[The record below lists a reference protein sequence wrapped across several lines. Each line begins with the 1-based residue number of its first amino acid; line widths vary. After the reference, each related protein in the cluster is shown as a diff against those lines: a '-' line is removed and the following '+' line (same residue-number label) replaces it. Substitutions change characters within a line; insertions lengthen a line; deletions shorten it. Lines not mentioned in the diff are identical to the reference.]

1 MANYTPDLAGQ
12 HLAVVRG
19 GVVLMLP
26 ASSAALVA
34 DLWPRLVEA
43 DPVRVVL
50 DRLTVEGLS
59 ATPSFGLVVRAD
71 EGDGVRVVVRGGFS
85 VRLGAETITGEGVST
100 WVERAAEGTAVEL
113 RATDA
118 AGGPAA
124 AASAAASK
132 VDLPIV
138 EGVVFATSVGSE
150 SVEPVATV
158 PEPVARPGRSAS
170 DEPLPTTEISASAE
184 PSGLGAQTAAAPSAE
199 PAAPPTTPTEQPVP
213 SAWAPP
219 VGGSTGSTIPG
230 PPPPPAQAPT
240 PDPVYDAIDD
250 STIVSPVGAA
260 IGAPAGAPIQPP
272 VPPAPAIGV
281 EQTIVP
287 TGDTYGG
294 DHDGMTVV
302 GADLQRLRA
311 ERDARRAEQTTVPDA
326 PGRPTASGAVASP
339 KLSLRMPDGSLE
351 PVTHEVLLGRA
362 PSVSQVSGGRLP
374 RVVAIG
380 AGDQDISRTH
390 VRVTVEG
397 DTVVITDLHSRNGTH
412 VAQPGKA
419 PVRLRAGEPTPVL
432 VGTVVDLGGG
442 WTIQVVA
449 D

>member
-1 MANYTPDLAGQ
+1 MATYTPDPAGE

-19 GVVLMLP
+19 AVVLMLP
-26 ASSAALVA
+26 ASAAALA
-34 DLWPRLVEA
+34 SDLWPGLVEP

-50 DRLTVEGLS
+50 DRLTVDGLS
-59 ATPSFGLVVRAD
+59 ATPSFGLVVRSDDDDA
-71 EGDGVRVVVRGGFS
+71 VRVVVRGGFS
-85 VRLGAETITGEGVST
+85 VRLGTEVITGEGVST
-100 WVERAAEGTAVEL
+100 WVERVADGASVEL

-118 AGGPAA
+118 ARGPAA
-124 AASAAASK
+124 SASRGAESL
-132 VDLPIV
+132 VGLPIV
-138 EGVVFATSVGSE
+138 EGVVFAASVGSE
-150 SVEPVATV
+150 SREPVAVAPRST
-158 PEPVARPGRSAS
+158 PVASPVVSPADAPVTDPVEAPITS
-170 DEPLPTTEISASAE
+170 PVVSPV
-184 PSGLGAQTAAAPSAE
+184 TAAESVAPSD
-199 PAAPPTTPTEQPVP
+199 PP
-213 SAWAPP
+213 AWAPP
-219 VGGSTGSTIPG
+219 VGGPTGSTIPG
-230 PPPPPAQAPT
+230 PPPARA
-240 PDPVYDAIDD
+240 PDPVPDAIDD
-250 STIVSPVGAA
+250 AIDDATVVSPVGAST
-260 IGAPAGAPIQPP
+260 GA
-272 VPPAPAIGV
+272 

-287 TGDTYGG
+287 GNDADGG

-302 GADLQRLRA
+302 GVDVQRLRA

-326 PGRPTASGAVASP
+326 LPARATSAPADAP
-339 KLSLRMPDGSLE
+339 RLSLRMPDGSLE

-412 VAQPGKA
+412 VAQPGKP

-449 D
+449 A

>member
-1 MANYTPDLAGQ
+1 MATYTADPSGE

-26 ASSAALVA
+26 AASAGLVG

-43 DPVRVVL
+43 DPVRAVL
-50 DRLTVEGLS
+50 DRLTVDGLS

-71 EGDGVRVVVRGGFS
+71 DDAVVRIVVRGGFS
-85 VRLGAETITGEGVST
+85 VRLAGEQLTGEGVST
-100 WVERAAEGTAVEL
+100 WVERAIEGSAVEL
-113 RATDA
+113 GATDA
-118 AGGPAA
+118 AATPAA
-124 AASAAASK
+124 VA
-132 VDLPIV
+132 LPII
-138 EGVVFATSVGSE
+138 EGVVFAASVDSE
-150 SVEPVATV
+150 SIEPVAA
-158 PEPVARPGRSAS
+158 PAEPVPVAPEERQ
-170 DEPLPTTEISASAE
+170 EPTAGAE
-184 PSGLGAQTAAAPSAE
+184 PE
-199 PAAPPTTPTEQPVP
+199 PAADP
-213 SAWAPP
+213 SAADPSALDLPTPATPAQPLSAPTAWTP
-219 VGGSTGSTIPG
+219 PAIGHTGPTIPG
-230 PPPPPAQAPT
+230 PPAPPT
-240 PDPVYDAIDD
+240 PARAFDAIDD
-250 STIVSPVGAA
+250 STVVSPVTAS
-260 IGAPAGAPIQPP
+260 IAPSSSSTAGT
-272 VPPAPAIGV
+272 

-287 TGDTYGG
+287 PGDTLSG
-294 DHDGMTVV
+294 DHDGLTIV
-302 GADLQRLRA
+302 GGDVQRLRA
-311 ERDARRAEQTTVPDA
+311 ERDARRAEQSA
-326 PGRPTASGAVASP
+326 SGEQGRPAASAAVASP
-339 KLSLRMPDGSLE
+339 RLSLRMPDGSLE

-380 AGDQDISRTH
+380 AGDQDISRNH

-449 D
+449 S